1 MNNRSLKATWA
12 YHDGTKH
19 SLSSVHNDTHY
30 LDFDNQP
37 IPFKIYTELEP
48 VRLSREL
55 PESEMPALSAISETG
70 NGGDG
75 ESVTD
80 IGTIASIFYHSAS
93 ITRRRAFPGGEM
105 LFRAAACTGALYH
118 IELYLVC
125 GDLPGLAAGV
135 YHFGAHDFGL
145 RKLREGD
152 YRSTLVNASGG
163 EPTIVEAPAVV
174 VCTGTFWRN
183 AWKYRARS
191 YRHSFWDSGTILA
204 NLLAICAA
212 RRVPAKVV
220 HGFADES
227 VNHLLGLDTQREV
240 ALSLVPL
247 GRATGTQAG
256 TPPEQEPLDLHTL
269 PLSTEEVDY
278 PAIRAIH
285 EASSLASGKEATK
298 WRGDTPVSAMP
309 APSGQM
315 FPLLPRDREEEAA
328 GAIEM
333 VIQRRGSSRQFVRR
347 PIEFSQLSTIL
358 RRATRGVPADFLE
371 PQGVMLNDLYLVVNS
386 VDGLPPGAY
395 VFHRD
400 RSALELLTEEGSRR
414 VAGHLGLG
422 QALPADASVNVFFLV
437 DLKPVLDRYGNRG
450 YRAAQQEAGIVGGKL
465 YLAAYALRLGAS
477 GLTFFDDDVTTFFSP
492 HAEGKSVMF
501 LVALGV
507 PLKRRLLRG

>member
-1 MNNRSLKATWA
+1 MNNRNLEATWA

-19 SLSSVHNDTHY
+19 SMWSVQNDNHY
-30 LDFDNQP
+30 LDFQNQP
-37 IPFKIYTELEP
+37 IPFKIYCDLEP
-48 VRLSREL
+48 VQLSREF
-55 PESEMPALSAISETG
+55 PESDMPALSAISEPG
-70 NGGDG
+70 NRSDL
-75 ESVTD
+75 ESVPD
-80 IGTIASIFYHSAS
+80 LGIIASILYHSAG
-93 ITRRRAFPGGEM
+93 ITKRRVVPGGEM

-152 YRSTLVNASGG
+152 YRSALITSSGR
-163 EPTIVEAPAVV
+163 EPTLVEAPAVV

-183 AWKYRARS
+183 AWKYRART

-212 RRVPAKVV
+212 HRVPAKVV
-220 HGFADES
+220 HGFADGP
-227 VNHLLGLDTQREV
+227 VNALLGLDTQREV

-247 GRATGTQAG
+247 GRAQGTEAG
-256 TPPEQEPLDLHTL
+256 TPQEQEPLDLHTA

-285 EASSLASGKEATK
+285 EASSLASGKEVMT
-298 WRGDTPVSAMP
+298 WRGDMPVSAMP
-309 APSGQM
+309 EPSGQL
-315 FPLLPRDREEEAA
+315 FPLLPEGPGEDAA
-328 GAIEM
+328 GPIET

-371 PQGVMLNDLYLVVNS
+371 PEGVMLNDLYLIVNS

-395 VFHRD
+395 VFHRE
-400 RSALELLTEEGSRR
+400 RSTLELLTEEGSRG

-422 QALPADASVNVFFLV
+422 QALPADTSVNVFFLV

-465 YLAAYALRLGAS
+465 YLAAYALRLGAT
-477 GLTFFDDDVTTFFSP
+477 GLTFFDDDVTTYFSP

-507 PLKRRLLRG
+507 PLKRRVLRG